1 METSMSFL
9 KETQDV
15 KIKKNHRKKLCFTLK
30 KSELKKKE
38 NILNFPSFINKKR
51 KRLNTSKT
59 KDSENDKYDFSKK
72 ENLFAYIKTGC
83 EEFNKKFVVLES
95 LKVGGSGNV
104 YKGHLFNK
112 QNIPV
117 ILKFLMH
124 NVTNSEKNELKNE
137 FEKKHNEILIHNK
150 LRHKNISEVYGYY
163 KINEGS
169 CIVMEYFKYGDIEN
183 FKKKITQKKILTES
197 FLNYLSI
204 NILNAL
210 DYIHKNKIIHLDI
223 KPQNIL
229 INEYLLIKLT
239 DFSVSY
245 NYKNTKNE
253 NDLIQLPSVGTSFYM
268 SPEILDE
275 TKNCIKVKDASKIDL
290 YSLGV
295 TLYFLAFY
303 DYPYNLKE
311 INHKNYE
318 GLKEA
323 IKKNE
328 LKFPEK
334 LKCSKMFLNFIKNLL
349 NKDLNHRYNIKQA
362 LVDPWIKG
370 SKILL
375 EEKEILNNSEKFF
388 ISLLSD
394 SNKEFIDYVH
404 EK

>member
-1 METSMSFL
+1 METNMSFL

-150 LRHKNISEVYGYY
+150 LRHKNISEVFGYY

-183 FKKKITQKKILTES
+183 FKNKIVQKPILSES

-210 DYIHKNKIIHLDI
+210 DYINKNRVIHMDI

-229 INEYLLIKLT
+229 INEYLSIKLT
-239 DFSVSY
+239 DFSISY
-245 NYKNTKNE
+245 DYKNDT
-253 NDLIQLPSVGTSFYM
+253 NDNNKIQLPSVGTSYYM

-275 TKNCIKVKDASKIDL
+275 KKNCIKIKDASKIDL

-295 TLYFLAFY
+295 TLYVLAFH
-303 DYPYNLKE
+303 DYPYNLSQIKK
-311 INHKNYE
+311 KNYD
-318 GLKEA
+318 GIKKA
-323 IKKNE
+323 IEKNE
-328 LKFPEK
+328 LTFPQ
-334 LKCSKMFLNFIKNLL
+334 KCRNSKMFLNFISNLL
-349 NKDLNHRYNIKQA
+349 NKDLNERYNIKQA
-362 LVDPWIKG
+362 LNDPWIKA
-370 SKILL
+370 SRILL
-375 EEKEILNNSEKFF
+375 DEKETLCDSDKFLLILFANN
-388 ISLLSD
+388 
-394 SNKEFIDYVH
+394 NKEFNDYVY

>member
-1 METSMSFL
+1 MSFL
-9 KETQDV
+9 KEAQE
-15 KIKKNHRKKLCFTLK
+15 KNLIKYDQKEHFLSINKTKQ
-30 KSELKKKE
+30 ENKE
-38 NILNFPSFINKKR
+38 NITTFLLLTNKKR
-51 KRLNTSKT
+51 ARSNISGE
-59 KDSENDKYDFSKK
+59 KDSKNDDKFDFSKK
-72 ENLFAYIKTGC
+72 ENLIAYMEKGC
-83 EEFNKKFVVLES
+83 EKFKKKFVIGES
-95 LKVGGSGNV
+95 LKVGGSGIV
-104 YKGHLFNK
+104 YKGHIFNSNK
-112 QNIPV
+112 SI

-124 NVTNSEKNELKNE
+124 NVTKTKNHKLIELEKNDNE
-137 FEKKHNEILIHNK
+137 VLIHTK
-150 LRHKNISEVYGYY
+150 LRHKNITEVYGYY

-362 LVDPWIKG
+362 LDDPWIKG